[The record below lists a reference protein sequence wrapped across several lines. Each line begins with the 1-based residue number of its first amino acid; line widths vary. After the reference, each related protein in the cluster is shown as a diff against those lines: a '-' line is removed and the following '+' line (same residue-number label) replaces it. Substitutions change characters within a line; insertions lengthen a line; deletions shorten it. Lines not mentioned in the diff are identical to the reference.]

1 MVVRGL
7 AWLLDHGGAQC
18 GVLLGWD
25 YRPAPGKTNQ
35 AHANT
40 ANQHIVHIF
49 KVEISSKIRRK
60 YVIIVNTIIMVSD
73 IQTLPLISACDF

>member
-7 AWLLDHGGAQC
+7 AWLLDHGGAEC

-60 YVIIVNTIIMVSD
+60 YVIIVQYNNYGLGYTD
-73 IQTLPLISACDF
+73 SAIDFCL